1 MLDFKVK
8 SLYFSIPLVL
18 IAVSTASAQATRTW
32 VSGVGDDVNP
42 CSRTAPCKT
51 WAGAISK
58 TAAGGEIDALD
69 PGGFGALTITKSL
82 TVSGIGTYAS
92 TLVANTNGITIA
104 AGATDTVTLRNLG
117 VTGVPGL
124 KGIVFLTGKSLVIE
138 DCVIFGFAPRGISIE
153 PTTNNSQVFIHNTT
167 VNRNLSNGI
176 VINPQGG
183 ALVQVVLDHVDVSNN
198 TNFGVSITA
207 GSSVV
212 IRDSTISSNGLSGLR
227 VDATGGSTTVDVES
241 GVITGNNIGIEAI
254 TGSTTRISNSN
265 ISQNT
270 TGLSFGG
277 GTVLSYGTNRIAG
290 NTFGNGPV
298 SGLVGLQ

>member
-1 MLDFKVK
+1 MSGFKMNSV
-8 SLYFSIPLVL
+8 YFSVSLVL
-18 IAVSTASAQATRTW
+18 IVASTASAQATRTW

-69 PGGFGALTITKSL
+69 PGGFGAVFINKALTL
-82 TVSGIGTYAS
+82 SGVGTYAS
-92 TLVANTNGITIA
+92 TLVANTNGITIG
-104 AGATDTVTLRNLG
+104 AGVTDTVTLRHIG
-117 VTGVPGL
+117 ITGIAGL
-124 KGIVFLTGKSLVIE
+124 KGIVFVSGKALVIE

-153 PTTNNSQVFIHNTT
+153 PTNNSQVFIRDTN
-167 VNRNLSNGI
+167 VNRNQSNGI

-207 GSSVV
+207 GSSVM

-227 VDATGGSTTVDVES
+227 VDATGGTTTVDVES
-241 GVITGNNIGIEAI
+241 GIITGNNVGIEAV
-254 TGSTTRISNSN
+254 TGSTTRISNST

-270 TGLSFGG
+270 TGLLFEGG
-277 GTVLSYGTNRIAG
+277 SVLSFGTNRIVG
-290 NTFGNGPV
+290 NTSGNGPP
-298 SGLVGLQ
+298 SGPVALQ